1 LQKTISDHPLC
12 AFLQLTTTT
21 NTNEKEQKQK
31 CMIFLRD
38 ALKLDGIEFVAHV
51 ESEQRRK
58 ELKQKHVE
66 IEEKIMMTTTN
77 NNEMIDF
84 GEIIDRD
91 SFVSCFVCLLRLLF
105 FVDTHNNR

>member
-1 LQKTISDHPLC
+1 MT
-12 AFLQLTTTT
+12 
-21 NTNEKEQKQK
+21 
-31 CMIFLRD
+31 FLRD

-66 IEEKIMMTTTN
+66 IEEKLMTTSTN
-77 NNEMIDF
+77 TNETIDF

-91 SFVSCFVCLLRLLF
+91 SFVSLFISFIYCLYF
-105 FVDTHNNR
+105 ADFNNNR